1 LIQINAKHAGILADR
16 CVYRIFDSA
25 WTQRTEGVSSRRD
38 EGSVQADSRHTGF
51 ALQVESKAGPKIRD
65 EILEDA
71 TALGGMGF
79 SPILGSATVAGSPA
93 TGSEGDFL
101 SSGLAILKV

>member
-1 LIQINAKHAGILADR
+1 VHNPNKHYSIIEKTN
-16 CVYRIFDSA
+16 VNNNIP
-25 WTQRTEGVSSRRD
+25 E
-38 EGSVQADSRHTGF
+38 
-51 ALQVESKAGPKIRD
+51 IRD

-71 TALGGMGF
+71 TALGEMGF

>member
-1 LIQINAKHAGILADR
+1 
-16 CVYRIFDSA
+16 VWVFDAPTSPLKEYYA
-25 WTQRTEGVSSRRD
+25 TIDNNVIKRAPPV
-38 EGSVQADSRHTGF
+38 A
-51 ALQVESKAGPKIRD
+51 PKIRD

>member
-1 LIQINAKHAGILADR
+1 MSHVSYTELRYVTLHCCKTARNALSDGHDR
-16 CVYRIFDSA
+16 ESSEAHQAPSA
-25 WTQRTEGVSSRRD
+25 EGR
-38 EGSVQADSRHTGF
+38 QRHTRP
-51 ALQVESKAGPKIRD
+51 EIRD

-71 TALGGMGF
+71 TALGEMGF

>member
-1 LIQINAKHAGILADR
+1 LYGCYHLFIGLASER
-16 CVYRIFDSA
+16 V
-25 WTQRTEGVSSRRD
+25 
-38 EGSVQADSRHTGF
+38 
-51 ALQVESKAGPKIRD
+51 KPKIRD

>member
-1 LIQINAKHAGILADR
+1 LADSFKHLPKLR
-16 CVYRIFDSA
+16 PLVNGGA
-25 WTQRTEGVSSRRD
+25 
-38 EGSVQADSRHTGF
+38 
-51 ALQVESKAGPKIRD
+51 KPKIRD

>member
-1 LIQINAKHAGILADR
+1 MPRLHCTAITSQ
-16 CVYRIFDSA
+16 C
-25 WTQRTEGVSSRRD
+25 
-38 EGSVQADSRHTGF
+38 
-51 ALQVESKAGPKIRD
+51 QVGPKIRD

>member
-1 LIQINAKHAGILADR
+1 
-16 CVYRIFDSA
+16 V
-25 WTQRTEGVSSRRD
+25 
-38 EGSVQADSRHTGF
+38 
-51 ALQVESKAGPKIRD
+51 GPKIRD

>member
-1 LIQINAKHAGILADR
+1 MHNR
-16 CVYRIFDSA
+16 NS
-25 WTQRTEGVSSRRD
+25 
-38 EGSVQADSRHTGF
+38 GSNDVH
-51 ALQVESKAGPKIRD
+51 LPKIRD

-71 TALGGMGF
+71 TSLGGMGF

-93 TGSEGDFL
+93 TGSEDDFL

>member
-1 LIQINAKHAGILADR
+1 VYSILPAFCKR
-16 CVYRIFDSA
+16 CF
-25 WTQRTEGVSSRRD
+25 E
-38 EGSVQADSRHTGF
+38 
-51 ALQVESKAGPKIRD
+51 PKIRD

>member
-1 LIQINAKHAGILADR
+1 MFSFCSHVN
-16 CVYRIFDSA
+16 
-25 WTQRTEGVSSRRD
+25 
-38 EGSVQADSRHTGF
+38 RHPW
-51 ALQVESKAGPKIRD
+51 PKIRD

-79 SPILGSATVAGSPA
+79 SPILGSATVAGSQA

>member
-1 LIQINAKHAGILADR
+1 MRGCYA
-16 CVYRIFDSA
+16 
-25 WTQRTEGVSSRRD
+25 VSD
-38 EGSVQADSRHTGF
+38 PTHNVSVW
-51 ALQVESKAGPKIRD
+51 PKIRD

-93 TGSEGDFL
+93 TGSEDDFL

>member
-1 LIQINAKHAGILADR
+1 MIPAKRRALRPDCPWQVRLLRA
-16 CVYRIFDSA
+16 
-25 WTQRTEGVSSRRD
+25 QRYASIKYQSGTYKCKGVSTP
-38 EGSVQADSRHTGF
+38 E
-51 ALQVESKAGPKIRD
+51 IRD

-71 TALGGMGF
+71 TALGEMGF